1 MISFFIFLVATME
14 FTVAENVNSI
24 DKLPTYVSEQR
35 NLKPRYNLRTNL
47 NSENLQERLS
57 INPSLAGYLH
67 NGALDHALQSSNPEE
82 TLFKYISSMVSD
94 NLQRNTYKSV
104 IEGATRAAIEYRAD
118 GDYETILGPI
128 NDQFYQDL
136 YRNIKY
142 SVFSSTNANNFNH
155 DIDNIIAKSAS
166 TNRYYSHEIQVVG
179 EIAKGSYTY
188 WARLGHTFDENR
200 AVNGN
205 QMACVVLAD
214 IAGAIFGAAVFPP
227 APVGAIWVGAT
238 FSLAA
243 AVNC

>member
-1 MISFFIFLVATME
+1 
-14 FTVAENVNSI
+14 
-24 DKLPTYVSEQR
+24 
-35 NLKPRYNLRTNL
+35 
-47 NSENLQERLS
+47 
-57 INPSLAGYLH
+57 
-67 NGALDHALQSSNPEE
+67 
-82 TLFKYISSMVSD
+82 MVSD

-104 IEGATRAAIEYRAD
+104 IEGATRAVID

-142 SVFSSTNANNFNH
+142 SVFSSTNVNNFNH

-200 AVNGN
+200 ALNGN

-214 IAGAIFGAAVFPP
+214 IAGAIFGAAMFPP
-227 APVGAIWVGAT
+227 AFIGAIWVAAT

-243 AVNC
+243 AMHCEAA